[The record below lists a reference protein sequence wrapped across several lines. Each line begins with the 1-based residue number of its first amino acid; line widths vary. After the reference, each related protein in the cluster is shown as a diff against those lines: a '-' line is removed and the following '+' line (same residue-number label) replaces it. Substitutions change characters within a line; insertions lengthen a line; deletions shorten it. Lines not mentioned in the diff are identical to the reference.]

1 MKLWIDDFR
10 EAPPTWRHCRSV
22 NSSIAFIKYCMKE
35 NIPITDIAIDHDA
48 GEYFPQGGDFM
59 KVMDYLEEVN
69 YTNIAFKIL
78 TSNPYAAMMYET
90 IIKRN
95 KYRGWRMW

>member
-1 MKLWIDDFR
+1 
-10 EAPPTWRHCRSV
+10 
-22 NSSIAFIKYCMKE
+22 MKE

-95 KYRGWRMW
+95 KYR